1 MSMQDLPAEWRNW
14 IEENVARGCSRE
26 SMLPMLLGGGFTADV
41 AEPAL
46 AEAFGRKPVPRPGVV
61 PDGSHGLVCNGHTVR
76 LAVVLSNPR
85 VLVFDKLLTAQECD
99 ELIAL
104 AQVRMEPS
112 TVIDDQSGTAV
123 PHADRTSAGASFQRG
138 EFELLTTL
146 EARIAILL
154 SWPVENGEG
163 LQVLRYAPG
172 SEYKAHF
179 DYFDPAKLGSAEH
192 LAQGGQRVGT
202 LIIYLCDVE
211 AGGSTRFPSLGL
223 EVRPRQGSGVFFAD
237 VDATGDVDPR
247 TLHAGAPV
255 ISGVKVIATKWL
267 RERPYGSTA

>member
-1 MSMQDLPAEWRNW
+1 MENLPAEWRNW
-14 IEENVARGCSRE
+14 IEENVARGCTRE

-46 AEAFGRKPVPRPGVV
+46 AEAFGRKPVARPGIAQG
-61 PDGSHGLVCNGHTVR
+61 DSHCISCHGHPVH
-76 LAVVLSNPR
+76 LAAVLSNPR
-85 VLVFDKLLTAQECD
+85 VLVFDGLLTAQECD

-104 AQVRMEPS
+104 AQTRMEPS
-112 TVIDDQSGTAV
+112 TVIDDQNGTAV

-138 EFELLTTL
+138 EFELLATL
-146 EARIAILL
+146 EARIAALL
-154 SWPVENGEG
+154 NWPVENGEG

-179 DYFDPAKLGSAEH
+179 DYFDPAKPGSAEH

-223 EVRPRQGSGVFFAD
+223 EVRPRQGSAVFFAD
-237 VDATGDVDPR
+237 VDATGDIDPR
-247 TLHAGAPV
+247 TLHAGTPV
-255 ISGVKVIATKWL
+255 ISGTKVIATKWL
-267 RERPYGSTA
+267 RERAYGSTG